1 MFDLPEAAGLN
12 ISDSLLR
19 SFPEMIGQ
27 NVSHYRVLS
36 QLGAAGW
43 AWCTKPRT
51 STWAAVS
58 R

>member
-1 MFDLPEAAGLN
+1 
-12 ISDSLLR
+12 
-19 SFPEMIGQ
+19 MIGQ